1 MRRFYGTG
9 RLPFGAVTGSRVPRR
24 ATAVAALAGMALAV
38 ACCSSGPAHTTGHQ
52 GSNAGSAAPAP
63 DTRLKQAGVSVLSRI
78 GAYSLTTTHCTTQPS
93 PVVCVEA
100 ADRTLGGQVHTY
112 ANLLAV
118 GRGFHAP
125 ASDLTAARN
134 SAQTLANSLE
144 ILGDAQPTQS
154 NYNQVLNT
162 FDLNG
167 ALGQLKSAVATLDA
181 HS

>member
-1 MRRFYGTG
+1 M
-9 RLPFGAVTGSRVPRR
+9 TGSRFAYR

-38 ACCSSGPAHTTGHQ
+38 VSCGSGPAHARGD
-52 GSNAGSAAPAP
+52 GGRSGGSAQLPP
-63 DTRLKQAGVSVLSRI
+63 DSRLTQAGYGVLTQI
-78 GAYSLTTTHCTTQPS
+78 DAYGRTVTHCPTQPM
-93 PVVCVEA
+93 PVVCIEA
-100 ADRTLGGQVHTY
+100 ADRALGGQIHTY

-118 GRGFHAP
+118 GKGFTAP

-167 ALGQLKSAVATLDA
+167 ALGQLKSAVATLNA

>member
-9 RLPFGAVTGSRVPRR
+9 RLPFRAVTGSRVPCR

-38 ACCSSGPAHTTGHQ
+38 ASCSSGPARTTGHV
-52 GSNAGSAAPAP
+52 GSNARSAALAP
-63 DTRLKQAGVSVLSRI
+63 DTRLKQAGVSLLSRI

-125 ASDLTAARN
+125 ASDLTAARI

>member
-1 MRRFYGTG
+1 
-9 RLPFGAVTGSRVPRR
+9 
-24 ATAVAALAGMALAV
+24 MALAV
-38 ACCSSGPAHTTGHQ
+38 ASCSSGPAHASG
-52 GSNAGSAAPAP
+52 NAGSSGGHAALPP
-63 DTRLKQAGVSVLSRI
+63 DTRLKQAGVRVLSRI
-78 GAYSLTTTHCTTQPS
+78 GAYGLTTANCTTQAS
-93 PVVCVEA
+93 PVICVEA

-118 GRGFHAP
+118 GRGFNAP
-125 ASDLTAARN
+125 ASDLTVARN

-167 ALGQLKSAVATLDA
+167 ALGQLKRAVATLNA
-181 HS
+181 HA

>member
-9 RLPFGAVTGSRVPRR
+9 LLPFRAVTGSRVPCR

-38 ACCSSGPAHTTGHQ
+38 ASCSSGPARTTGHV
-52 GSNAGSAAPAP
+52 GSNARSAALAP
-63 DTRLKQAGVSVLSRI
+63 DTRLKQAGVSLLSRI

-125 ASDLTAARN
+125 ASDLTAARD

>member
-9 RLPFGAVTGSRVPRR
+9 RLPFAGMIGNRVRRR
-24 ATAVAALAGMALAV
+24 AMAVVALAGMALAV
-38 ACCSSGPAHTTGHQ
+38 ASCSSGPAHTR
-52 GSNAGSAAPAP
+52 GSAGSSAGSAALPP
-63 DTRLKQAGVSVLSRI
+63 DTRLKLAGVRVLSRI
-78 GAYSLTTTHCTTQPS
+78 GAYSLTTRHCPTQPS

-125 ASDLTAARN
+125 ANALTAARN

-167 ALGQLKSAVATLDA
+167 ALEQLKSAVATLNA